1 MKIKVVQLVGK
12 FYIYY
17 SKIININNNTK
28 SNNNIINNILF
39 YYIYFRYK
47 DFDDIGE
54 FMARSKS
61 RMSICSGID
70 DLYYNSKVKFPESD
84 SSHVLI

>member
-1 MKIKVVQLVGK
+1 M
-12 FYIYY
+12 YIYIR
-17 SKIININNNTK
+17 KLLILIIILNQ
-28 SNNNIINNILF
+28 IIILHTSF
-39 YYIYFRYK
+39 FILHFYIYFRYK

-61 RMSICSGID
+61 RMSISSGID
-70 DLYYNSKVKFPESD
+70 DLYYNSKVKFPESN